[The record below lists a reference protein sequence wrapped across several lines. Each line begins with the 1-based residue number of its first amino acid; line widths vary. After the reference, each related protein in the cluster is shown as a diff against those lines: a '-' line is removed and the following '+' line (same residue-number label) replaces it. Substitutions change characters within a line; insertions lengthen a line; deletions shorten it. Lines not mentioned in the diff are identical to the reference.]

1 VSTDATIGIMGD
13 ERIAR
18 RRVRARFSEG
28 EVVSAAHADDPGA
41 SRLPARFV
49 SSAMAVYGPAG
60 GVWVGGTATLTR
72 TDLTFAAN
80 WPARGV
86 GSGVIDA
93 ATPLR
98 EVHAVFVT
106 PSFPADVVTVVGDRL
121 TMRLRCC
128 RAQAFADQ
136 IAAAVDAPTP

>member
-1 VSTDATIGIMGD
+1 MHATIGVVGD

-18 RRVRARFSEG
+18 RRVRARFAEG
-28 EVVSAAHADDPGA
+28 EVDSSAHADDPDA
-41 SRLPARFV
+41 TKLPARFV

-60 GVWVGGTATLTR
+60 GVWVGGTVTLTG

-86 GSGVIDA
+86 GSGVTHA

-106 PSFPADVVTVVGDRL
+106 PSFPADVVTVVGARV
-121 TMRLRCC
+121 TMRLRCF

-136 IAAAVDAPTP
+136 IAAAVDAPAP